1 MYIYAFYL
9 VLYFPLLYVIISLN
23 HNRDVTSTNDANS
36 SESQSNKNVAKN
48 YVELHYLIHN
58 SRSIDEKSK
67 LVGND
72 IVSHSKDFLSKVDN
86 TFL

>member
-1 MYIYAFYL
+1 MHFILFYIFL
-9 VLYFPLLYVIISLN
+9 FFNVIIFLN